1 KGQALMVRNRKI
13 NLKKC
18 IIKLVIS
25 ILLTLIT
32 VFLMKKIV
40 VLNSGNIKYF
50 MLLVAVLLVIILDIF
65 VFTSM
70 MYLVFTIDGLKNN

>member
-1 KGQALMVRNRKI
+1 MVRNRKI